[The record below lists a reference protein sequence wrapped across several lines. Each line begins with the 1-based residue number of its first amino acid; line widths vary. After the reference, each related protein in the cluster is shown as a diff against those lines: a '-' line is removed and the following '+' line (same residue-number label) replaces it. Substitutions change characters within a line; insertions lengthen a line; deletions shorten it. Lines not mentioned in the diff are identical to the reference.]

1 MKPARKANRA
11 KTATPTPTPGRRLRV
26 VVIAIC
32 ATLAISLAGG
42 LLWHRHQIRAAEALA
57 ASQNYANLPLI
68 TLDPQAFQGEAR
80 DTYRIAR
87 ENPALLAKLH
97 CYCNCD
103 VRLGHRNL
111 LDCYRDTHAASCGIC
126 MGEAR
131 DAEQMT
137 KQGTSVEQIRDTL
150 KARYENQE

>member
-1 MKPARKANRA
+1 MKPTKKANRA
-11 KTATPTPTPGRRLRV
+11 DATTPTSSGRRPRL
-26 VVIAIC
+26 VVIAAC
-32 ATLAISLAGG
+32 VTLAIAFAGG
-42 LLWHRHQIRAAEALA
+42 LIWRRHQIRAAEALA
-57 ASQNYANLPLI
+57 ASQNYANLSPI
-68 TLDPQAFQGEAR
+68 TLDPQAFAGEAR

-87 ENPALLAKLH
+87 ENPSLLAKLH
-97 CYCNCD
+97 CYCRCD

-131 DAEQMT
+131 DADQMA
-137 KQGTSVEQIRDTL
+137 KQGTAVEQIRDTL